1 MIVWLSFGQSGSL
14 CGVGGGLVVDD
25 EGRRIENFSQVFGLS
40 WIDMMSFAEIKGTK
54 ERKNHRSIINIPSY
68 FFLYWELEVLL
79 FHQVL
84 MMDCLRGNYLSFSS
98 AILWMGL
105 SETLQAMVLKL
116 VLSSLHSP
124 ISLGLFLSVFNSLF
138 FPLKNPV
145 VILLSHSISTI
156 SSSWNVCINLQ
167 DSISKAR
174 LTDGKQKTKQKVSF
188 YTREVIWIKVMY
200 LDTCRIISSLIY
212 DKKKY
217 WNLKKIIITSDFW
230 SFLFI
235 FYWST
240 ADLQYCVSFGCTD
253 KNIIWHCLYVE
264 SKNISNDTYKV
275 IYKKCIYEK
284 TNLWLSKGKG
294 EGG

>member
-1 MIVWLSFGQSGSL
+1 MIVWFSFGQSGSL

-68 FFLYWELEVLL
+68 FLLYWELEVLL

-124 ISLGLFLSVFNSLF
+124 ISLRLFLWVFNSLF
-138 FPLKNPV
+138 FPLKNLV
-145 VILLSHSISTI
+145 VIVLSHSISTI

-174 LTDGKQKTKQKVSF
+174 LTDGKQKTKQRNQWNQSWFFEGINKIDKIEHLARLITKNGGKTQITNINNMRYGNSTD
-188 YTREVIWIKVMY
+188 YTYINE
-200 LDTCRIISSLIY
+200 
-212 DKKKY
+212 
-217 WNLKKIIITSDFW
+217 
-230 SFLFI
+230 
-235 FYWST
+235 
-240 ADLQYCVSFGCTD
+240 
-253 KNIIWHCLYVE
+253 
-264 SKNISNDTYKV
+264 
-275 IYKKCIYEK
+275 
-284 TNLWLSKGKG
+284 
-294 EGG
+294 